1 MVASGHAEG
10 CGGHGSSQARVLDS
24 PAQGGELIARLE
36 SRLKTIT
43 IKLAFAKE
51 SLASAGGISCKV
63 LTTRAGATLAANQE
77 EGEQVCFDI
86 VQGNKSVAPEVRL
99 RRRARKRW

>member
-36 SRLKTIT
+36 SRLKTIKTIT
-43 IKLAFAKE
+43 IKLAFATE

-63 LTTRAGATLAANQE
+63 LTTRAGATLAASRE

-86 VQGNKSVAPEVRL
+86 MQGEFICGS
-99 RRRARKRW
+99 